1 LDNPVNLYDF
11 QTHARAR
18 LDPQVLAYLEGGA
31 LDEVTLHENEQAF
44 LRKRLRPRVLRDVS
58 TPDLTSTVLG
68 RSIAVPVGIA
78 PTAQHHL
85 FHADAE
91 LAAAR
96 AAASAGIPFVGSTM
110 SSISLEEIAQAGGL
124 RWMQLYIQQDRVLT
138 EKLVQRA
145 VAAGYKALV
154 VTVDTPVLGRRER
167 DLRLGS
173 PRQTYA
179 NLDDIS
185 AEGETLADAAKR
197 LIDPRIT
204 WDDIDWL
211 RSTTSLPFVLKGI
224 MTGADASLAVEHGAA
239 AVWVSNH
246 GGRQLDR
253 LPATIDMVAEVVDA
267 LAGRAEV
274 YVDGGVRRGLDVA
287 IGLALGAR
295 CVFLGRPILYAL
307 TCDGERGVAA
317 ALRIIEAEL
326 ANAMALLGAPRVAD
340 LERSMVV

>member
-1 LDNPVNLYDF
+1 M
-11 QTHARAR
+11 
-18 LDPQVLAYLEGGA
+18 
-31 LDEVTLHENEQAF
+31 
-44 LRKRLRPRVLRDVS
+44 
-58 TPDLTSTVLG
+58 
-68 RSIAVPVGIA
+68 PVGVA

-85 FHADAE
+85 FHPDAE
-91 LAAAR
+91 LAPAR
-96 AAASAGIPFVGSTM
+96 AAAAAGVPFVASTM
-110 SSISLEEIAQAGGL
+110 SSIRLEEIARAGGL
-124 RWMQLYIQQDRVLT
+124 RWMQLYVQQDRILT
-138 EKLVQRA
+138 ETIMRRA
-145 VAAGYKALV
+145 IAAGYEALV

-167 DLRLGS
+167 DLRIGS
-173 PRQTYA
+173 PRQMYA
-179 NLDDIS
+179 NLGDIS

-204 WDDIDWL
+204 WDDIDGL
-211 RSTTSLPFVLKGI
+211 RSMTSLPFVLKGI
-224 MTGADASLAVEHGAA
+224 MTGADAALAVAHGAA

-253 LPATIDMVAEVVDA
+253 VPATIDVLPEVVDA
-267 LAGRAEV
+267 VAGRAEV

-287 IGLALGAR
+287 LGLALGAR

-326 ANAMALLGAPRVAD
+326 ANAMALLGAPRVKD